1 MGGTTMVR
9 AMSSWGIP
17 TEVLA
22 QRIAQV
28 ERKLGTDL
36 LRRVLRAGKK
46 DLWSVS
52 IDLQRGRYVAI
63 WTHYR
68 AEKVIGRYSVVVER
82 HGETLADGIT
92 ACTCPDHQREVRR
105 FGGWCKHEL
114 LTLFLLNPDLVDTAA
129 NFIKLICKVSEPEES
144 ESERIDKLACA
155 LEENTQSQPDALGLP
170 EWHYF
175 EDEELDLA

>member
-1 MGGTTMVR
+1 MGGTKMVR

-36 LRRVLRAGKK
+36 LRRVLRAGKS

-92 ACTCPDHQREVRR
+92 ACTCPDHQREIKR

-114 LTLFLLNPDLVDTAA
+114 LTLFLLNPDLADTAA
-129 NFIKLICKVSEPEES
+129 NFIKLICKVSEPKEPVAEDAS
-144 ESERIDKLACA
+144 
-155 LEENTQSQPDALGLP
+155 QSQLVDPLERLP
-170 EWHYF
+170 EWLDYP
-175 EDEELDLA
+175 DPELDLA